1 MEDPLFVVLLLP
13 VFIAVTHIVGLG
25 HALMTP
31 NEWDDCF
38 GVAEETDNWVAAMR
52 REDAKAVVEKA
63 YKEYES
69 KMGTVQT
76 IEDCDMLLSTMPY
89 IEFNSRLEYEE
100 AEKKRDEIA
109 TMITRQK
116 DSFIRDA
123 EEARIEKVKEEIAKL
138 QDNEDWDEVIAK
150 CDEELNTKRLGEKP
164 WDKDIWR
171 RIIDEAETKIRQEEL
186 ARIDSVKD
194 VVAAKIKDKMWSEA
208 VDLCDKEIAD
218 YGSGVRKGSQT
229 GDCEVWK
236 RLKAQVK
243 EEEEKEK
250 KRLAEEARR
259 IAKENQIQRYKEM
272 GLTYSGEDLF
282 FACLQH
288 QTEED
293 YVYGY
298 NYITLKVIQY
308 DEFRQI
314 ALVQYVST
322 FGSYDESFIIM
333 VKTLDQYAYNDRLNP
348 GGYYVYKGLRTY
360 TTVMGST
367 NTVRY
372 FEQVD

>member
-1 MEDPLFVVLLLP
+1 MEDPLLVVILLP
-13 VFIAVTHIVGLG
+13 VFVLVTHVVGLG
-25 HALMTP
+25 HALMAP

-38 GVAEETDNWVAAMR
+38 GEAAETDNWVAAMR
-52 REDAKAVVEKA
+52 REDAKEVVKKA
-63 YKEYES
+63 YEEYES
-69 KMGTVQT
+69 KIEMIQT
-76 IEDCDMLLSTMPY
+76 IEDCDMLLSAMPY

-109 TMITRQK
+109 TMIIRKK

-123 EEARIEKVKEEIAKL
+123 EESRIEKVKEEIAKL
-138 QDNEDWDEVIAK
+138 QSNQNWDEVIAK
-150 CDEELNTKRLGEKP
+150 CDDELNTKWPGGKS

-171 RIIDEAETKIRQEEL
+171 RIIDEAESKIRQEEL
-186 ARIDSVKD
+186 ARIDSVKE
-194 VVAAKIKDKMWSEA
+194 VIEAKINDKMWTEA
-208 VDLCDKEIAD
+208 VGLCDKEISD
-218 YGSGVRKGSQT
+218 YENGERKGSIT
-229 GDCEVWK
+229 GDCEVWEQ
-236 RLKAQVK
+236 LKVK
-243 EEEEKEK
+243 IKEAEENEK

-282 FACLQH
+282 FACLQN
-288 QTEED
+288 QTEKD

-314 ALVQYVST
+314 ALVQYIST
-322 FGSYDESFIIM
+322 FGSNNQSFIIM
-333 VKTLDQYAYNDRLNP
+333 VKTLDQYACNDRLNP
-348 GGYYVYKGLRTY
+348 GGYFAYKGLRTY
-360 TTVMGST
+360 TTVLGST

-372 FEQVD
+372 FEQID